1 MAKTKSGLGRGLGA
15 IISESVQSAEA
26 DIPVTVLPLQKVEPN
41 PLQPRKN
48 FDPEALQALVDS
60 IAEHGIIQPLSVR
73 KVGEYYQIVAGER
86 RWRAARL
93 AGLTE
98 VPVCVLDID
107 DRETME
113 LALVENLQRED
124 LNPIEEAEGYRTL
137 MDEYGLTQ
145 EQAAEKVGRS
155 RPAVANA
162 LRLLALDEELTGLV
176 KNGNLSAGHARA
188 LLSLPSD
195 KQRKAAAQRVMALQL
210 SVRQTE
216 TLCKNMLK
224 APEKEKKQA
233 AFGVDYIAECERN
246 LSRQLGRKVRI
257 VSGKRK
263 GHFEL
268 EYYGA
273 EDLNTLLFALS
284 KLDAKPKEEHKK

>member
-1 MAKTKSGLGRGLGA
+1 MAKGKSGLGKGLDA
-15 IISESVQSAEA
+15 LISESTRAA
-26 DIPVTVLPLQKVEPN
+26 DENAPVTVLPLQKVEPN
-41 PLQPRKN
+41 PLQPRKD
-48 FDPEALQALVDS
+48 FDPEALQALADS

-73 KVGEYYQIVAGER
+73 KAGDYYQIIAGER

-98 VPVCVLDID
+98 VPVYVLDID

-137 MDEYGLTQ
+137 MEEYGLTQ
-145 EQAAEKVGRS
+145 EEAAAKVGRS
-155 RPAVANA
+155 RSAVANA
-162 LRLLALDEELTGLV
+162 LRLLSLDDELTEMV
-176 KNGNLSAGHARA
+176 KSGKLSAGHART
-188 LLSLPSD
+188 LLSLPTD
-195 KQRKAAAQRVMALQL
+195 KLRRAAAQRVLALQL

-216 TLCKNMLK
+216 TLCKNMMK
-224 APEKEKKQA
+224 APRETPKTA
-233 AFGVDYIAECERN
+233 GVDYIGDCERS
-246 LSRQLGRKVRI
+246 LSRRLGRKVKI

-268 EYYGA
+268 EFYGMD
-273 EDLNTLLFALS
+273 DLNLLLAALS
-284 KLDAKPKEEHKK
+284 TLGAAAKPGEGNK

>member
-1 MAKTKSGLGRGLGA
+1 MAKVKPGLGRGLTA
-15 IISESVQSAEA
+15 LISESVQAAEENV
-26 DIPVTVLPLQKVEPN
+26 PVTVLPLQKVEPN

-48 FDPEALQALVDS
+48 FEPEALQALADS

-73 KVGEYYQIVAGER
+73 KVGDYYQIVAGER

-162 LRLLALDEELTGLV
+162 LRLLALDDELTELV
-176 KNGNLSAGHARA
+176 KNGSLSAGHARA

-195 KQRKAAAQRVMALQL
+195 KQRKAAAQRVLALQL

-224 APEKEKKQA
+224 APEKEKKPA
-233 AFGVDYIAECERN
+233 PGVDYIGECERN
-246 LSRQLGRKVRI
+246 LSRQLGRRVRI

-284 KLDAKPKEEHKK
+284 KLDAKPKEDKKK

>member
-1 MAKTKSGLGRGLGA
+1 MPKLKTGLGKGMGA
-15 IISESVQSAEA
+15 LLSESAQAAEA
-26 DIPVTVLPLQKVEPN
+26 NVPVTVLPLQKVEPN
-41 PLQPRKN
+41 PLQPRKT
-48 FDPEALQALVDS
+48 FDPEALQTLADS

-73 KVGEYYQIVAGER
+73 KVGDYYQIVAGER

-107 DRETME
+107 ERETME

-137 MDEYGLTQ
+137 MEEYGLTQ
-145 EQAAEKVGRS
+145 EQAAEKIGRS

-162 LRLLALDEELTGLV
+162 LRLLALDDELTELV
-176 KNGNLSAGHARA
+176 KNGSLSAGHARA
-188 LLSLPSD
+188 LLSLPKD

-224 APEKEKKQA
+224 TPAPKKA
-233 AFGVDYIAECERN
+233 APTVDYIGECERS
-246 LSRQLGRKVRI
+246 LTQKLGRKVKI

-263 GHFEL
+263 GRFEI
-268 EYYGA
+268 EYYGTD
-273 EDLNTLLFALS
+273 DLNLLLLALQT
-284 KLDAKPKEEHKK
+284 LDAKPKEEPQK

>member
-1 MAKTKSGLGRGLGA
+1 MAKIKSGLGKGLGA
-15 IISESVQSAEA
+15 IISESVQAVEENA
-26 DIPVTVLPLQKVEPN
+26 PVTVLPLQKVEPN
-41 PLQPRKN
+41 PLQPRKT
-48 FDPEALQALVDS
+48 FEPEALQALADS

-73 KVGEYYQIVAGER
+73 KVGDYYQIVAGER

-137 MDEYGLTQ
+137 MEDYGLTQ
-145 EQAAEKVGRS
+145 EQAAAKVGRS

-162 LRLLALDEELTGLV
+162 LRLLALDDELTELV
-176 KNGNLSAGHARA
+176 KNGSLSAGHART
-188 LLSLPSD
+188 LLSLPTD

-224 APEKEKKQA
+224 TPERTEKAKSLS
-233 AFGVDYIAECERN
+233 VDYIGECEKN
-246 LSRQLGRKVRI
+246 LSRQLGRRVRI

-268 EYYGA
+268 EFYGQD
-273 EDLNTLLFALS
+273 DLNLLLFALQ
-284 KLDAKPKEEHKK
+284 KLDAKPKEDPKK